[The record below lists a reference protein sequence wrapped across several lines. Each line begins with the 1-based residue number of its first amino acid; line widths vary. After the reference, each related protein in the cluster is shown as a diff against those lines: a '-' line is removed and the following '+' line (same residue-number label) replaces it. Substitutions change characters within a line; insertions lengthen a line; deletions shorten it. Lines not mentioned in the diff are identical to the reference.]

1 MTVRE
6 LINELLD
13 KKMDSEVLL
22 FTKDPNRPDVA
33 GVIFH
38 ITGVSEIMFDDWR
51 DKTNSRISAPTAGE
65 GWC

>member
-22 FTKDPNRPDVA
+22 FTKDPNRPDIT
-33 GVIFH
+33 GVIFN
-38 ITGVSEIMFDDWR
+38 INGVSASKCTPEIMFDDWR
-51 DKTNSRISAPTAGE
+51 YKTDKREVTE
-65 GWC
+65 